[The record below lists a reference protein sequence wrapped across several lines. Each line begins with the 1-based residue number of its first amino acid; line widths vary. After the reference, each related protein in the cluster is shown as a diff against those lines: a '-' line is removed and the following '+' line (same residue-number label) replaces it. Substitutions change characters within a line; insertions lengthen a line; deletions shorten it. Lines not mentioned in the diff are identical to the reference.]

1 MSGKNRKPFKR
12 SPKCSRCRNH
22 GIKNALKGHK
32 QTCLFKECVCMKCLI
47 SADTQKNTAD
57 RIALYRQLVRAEKM
71 RKTEFHS
78 SNSANFKKEST
89 ESISNSNN
97 DNSLTAK
104 YSDVYIDLND
114 SKKFQFNVIKTE
126 KMAFPFNTSN
136 INSQSHVNRDY
147 NEHFY
152 KGSFNQTSCNGSL
165 TNLFIEKS
173 ENYNSF
179 QILQFSDKYNCP
191 LKILKHGV
199 CCSELYCPVRSY
211 YALKRNFSIKNKF
224 EDV

>member
-1 MSGKNRKPFKR
+1 MSSKNRKLYKR

-78 SNSANFKKEST
+78 SKSDFKKESA
-89 ESISNSNN
+89 ESISNSNI
-97 DNSLTAK
+97 DNSSTAK
-104 YSDVYIDLND
+104 YKDVYIDLND

-126 KMAFPFNTSN
+126 KMAFPFITSN
-136 INSQSHVNRDY
+136 INSQPHVYRDY

-152 KGSFNQTSCNGSL
+152 KGSFSQTSCNGNL
-165 TNLFIEKS
+165 ANLFKEKS
-173 ENYNSF
+173 ENYDSF
-179 QILQFSDKYNCP
+179 QILQLSDKYNCP

-211 YALKRNFSIKNKF
+211 CALKRNFSIKDKF